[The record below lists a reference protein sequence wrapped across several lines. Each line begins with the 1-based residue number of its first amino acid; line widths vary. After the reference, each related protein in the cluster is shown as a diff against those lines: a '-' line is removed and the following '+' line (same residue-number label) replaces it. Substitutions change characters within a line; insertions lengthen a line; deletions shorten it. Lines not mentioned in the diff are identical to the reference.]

1 MTQFDA
7 YILVTLSVFK
17 TKSLKFAAPGY
28 LSIVFV
34 TAATLT
40 GFSLFTMLNIVFFLL
55 SKETPFQALSH
66 EIFSPNC
73 LSQNK
78 LSDLDSGQK

>member
-40 GFSLFTMLNIVFFLL
+40 GFSLQNCFGFYNVKHRIFP
-55 SKETPFQALSH
+55 SFQR
-66 EIFSPNC
+66 
-73 LSQNK
+73 
-78 LSDLDSGQK
+78 DSIPSTVSRDF